1 MKFRSALTVMILALS
16 GFQDPVVLNP
26 KMVSVVFENDRV
38 RVLRVHYGPREHLEM
53 HSHPS
58 LVVVSLTV
66 NTRRAYIPDGSHRDA
81 TSNPGDVHWR
91 EPSIH
96 SVENL
101 TDTPSESI
109 EIEFKNARTAAVP
122 LSPAGPPVSS
132 EPSMP
137 VPVQQEPHHHV
148 MFENQ
153 YVRVLNVEIA
163 PGESTFFHTHAH
175 DNLAVRITDGLSQ
188 TQERDQ
194 DWAPASHVK
203 AGSVVFSEGSSKPY
217 THRVKNLGTSTYHV
231 IDVELFP

>member
-1 MKFRSALTVMILALS
+1 MRFTALLTVMILALS
-16 GFQDPVVLNP
+16 GFQDPVAVNP

-38 RVLRVHYGPREHLEM
+38 RVLRVHFGPHDHLET

-66 NTRRAYIPDGSHRDA
+66 NTRRAYRPDGSHRDA

-91 EPSIH
+91 EPSTH

-101 TDTPSESI
+101 TDTPSENI
-109 EIEFKNARTAAVP
+109 EIEFKNARAAAVP
-122 LSPAGPPVSS
+122 GSPADPPVSS
-132 EPSMP
+132 EPSTP
-137 VPVQQEPHHHV
+137 VPVQREPHHHV

-153 YVRVLNVEIA
+153 YVRVLNVEIP

-188 TQERDQ
+188 TQVRDQ
-194 DWAPASHVK
+194 EWVPASQVK
-203 AGSVVFSEGSSKPY
+203 AGSVVFSEGSRKPY
-217 THRVKNLGTSTYHV
+217 THRVKNLGTSTYRV
-231 IDVELFP
+231 IDVELLP